1 MRIKLFICLLFSS
14 FLGVQA
20 QEYFP
25 KNDAVKAGV
34 NTNYTVFKNA
44 KIHVDP
50 STIIENG
57 MLVVRDGKITAVG
70 KSVKVPAN
78 SVVYDLKGKEVYPSF
93 IDLYTHF
100 GIEKPKSEGGSPYSG
115 NPQYDASREGYYW
128 NDHIRPETS
137 ALETFK
143 YSTADA
149 EELRKFGFG
158 VVNTHMPDGIVRGTG
173 MLVALNSEGTEGD
186 RIISQR
192 SAQYLSFEKSA
203 KSKQVYPTSIMG
215 AIALLRQTYM
225 DADWYSKGN
234 LKNKDLALEAF
245 NQNRNLLQIFKADN
259 LLDELRADKVGD
271 EFGVQYVIVGTGKE
285 FERLDAI
292 KATGATYIV
301 PLNFPEP
308 FDMEDPYLADYA
320 SLGDMKEWNQ
330 APANL
335 KMLAEKGIPFALTT
349 NEAKKSFRDNLLKA
363 IEYGLDKKTALAALT
378 TVPAKVLGQ
387 ENNLGTLK
395 EGSWANFLITS
406 GDYFDKETT
415 LYENWVQG
423 RRSVIEDMGTVNL
436 KGTYEV
442 KVAGNTYTMKVTGE
456 PAKPKAEVTFN
467 NNKIG
472 SKLAYKNNWLNVL
485 LSAPDTTK
493 TEYTRLSAKIQEEA
507 KTFSGKA
514 VLGDGTETTFTATR
528 TSDASAEKDKDAKKK
543 EVHEVLPVTFP
554 NMAYG
559 FESLPK
565 QQDILFRNATVWT
578 NEDAGIIENTD
589 VLVRKGKIAA
599 IGKDLNARSATVV
612 DATGKHLTTGI
623 IDEHSHLAASAIN
636 EAGHNSSAEVRMEDV
651 VDPDDIG
658 IYRNLAGGVTTLQ
671 LLHGSANPIGGQSA
685 ILKMKWGATPQE
697 MIFDDSPKFIKFAL
711 GENVKQANWNSNSRF
726 PQTRMGVEQVFVD
739 YFTRAQEYEQLKK
752 SGKPYRKDIE
762 MEALV
767 EIMNGERFITA
778 HSYVQSEINMLMKVA
793 EQFGFNINTFTHI
806 LEGYKLA
813 DKMAEHGVG
822 GSTFSDWWAYKY
834 EVKDAIPQNAAIMHN
849 AGVTVAI
856 NSDDAEMGRR
866 LNQEAAKSVKYGGI
880 SEEDAWK
887 FVTLNPAKLLH
898 IDDRVGS
905 IREGKDADL
914 VLWSDHPL
922 SVYAVPEKTLIEGTV
937 YFDLERDTELRK
949 KVAAEKNTLTAQ
961 MLKAKNNGLKTQP
974 VKDSK
979 KEEMHCDTLHLN

>member
-1 MRIKLFICLLFSS
+1 MRFKFLFCLLFGAS
-14 FLGVQA
+14 LGLQA

-25 KNDAVKAGV
+25 KNDAVKAEV
-34 NTNYTVFKNA
+34 NTNYTVLKNA

-50 STIIENG
+50 STVINNG
-57 MLVVRDGKITAVG
+57 MLAVKDGKVTAVG
-70 KSVKVPAN
+70 KSIKIPSN
-78 SVVYDLKGKEVYPSF
+78 SVVIDLKGKEVYPSF

-100 GIEKPKSEGGSPYSG
+100 GIEKPKSTGGSPYSG

-143 YSTADA
+143 YDA
-149 EELRKFGFG
+149 KEAENLRKLGFG

-186 RIISQR
+186 RIIDQE

-215 AIALLRQTYM
+215 AMALLRQTYL
-225 DADWYSKGN
+225 DADWYAQGN
-234 LKNKDLALEAF
+234 TDNKDLALEAF
-245 NQNRNLLQIFKADN
+245 NKNRNLVQIFKTDN

-271 EFGVQYVIVGTGKE
+271 EFNTQYVIVGTGKE

-292 KATGATYIV
+292 KSTNATYIV
-301 PLNFPEP
+301 PVNFPKP
-308 FDMEDPYLADYA
+308 FDVEDPYMASYS

-335 KMLAEKGIPFALTT
+335 KMMADKNIPFTLTSYDT
-349 NEAKKSFRDNLLKA
+349 KEFKDNLLKA
-363 IEYGLDKKTALAALT
+363 VAYGLDREKALAALT
-378 TVPAKVLGQ
+378 TVPAKILGKEDQ
-387 ENNLGTLK
+387 LGTLK
-395 EGSWANFLITS
+395 EGAWANFIITS

-423 RRSVIEDMGTVNL
+423 ERSVIEDMNVVDL
-436 KGTYEV
+436 KGNYNIAV
-442 KVAGNTYTMKVTGE
+442 GGNNYSLQITGE
-456 PAKPKAEVTFN
+456 PTKPKTEVKLN
-467 NNKIG
+467 NSKIG
-472 SKLAYKNNWLNVL
+472 SKVTYKNNWLNLL
-485 LSAPDTTK
+485 LSSPDTTK
-493 TEYTRLSAKIQEEA
+493 AEYTRLSAKIPEDA
-507 KTFSGKA
+507 NSFSGKA
-514 VLGDGTETTFTATR
+514 VLGNGSETVFTATR
-528 TSDASAEKDKDAKKK
+528 TGDASKEKNKKNKDK
-543 EVHEVLPVTFP
+543 EQFQVQPVTFP

-559 FESLPK
+559 FETLPK
-565 QQDILFRNATVWT
+565 QQDILFKNATVWT
-578 NEDAGIIENTD
+578 NEAEGIVKNTD
-589 VLVRKGKIAA
+589 VLVKNGKISK
-599 IGKDLNARSATVV
+599 IGKDLNARGATVI

-623 IDEHSHLAASAIN
+623 IDEHSHIAASAVN

-658 IYRNLAGGVTTLQ
+658 IYRNLAGGVTTMQ

-685 ILKMKWGATPQE
+685 ILKMKWGHGPEE
-697 MIFDDSPKFIKFAL
+697 MIIDNSPKFIKFAL
-711 GENVKQANWNSNSRF
+711 GENVKQANWSSNSRF

-739 YFTRAQEYEQLKK
+739 YFTRAREYEKLKN

-762 MEALV
+762 METVL
-767 EIMNGERFITA
+767 EILNGERHITA

-793 EQFGFNINTFTHI
+793 EQYGFNVNTFTHI

-813 DKMAEHGVG
+813 DKMAAHGAG

-834 EVKDAIPQNAAIMHN
+834 EVKDAIPQNAAIMHE

-856 NSDDAEMGRR
+856 NSDDAEMSRR

-880 SEEDAWK
+880 SEEEAWK

-905 IREGKDADL
+905 IKEGKDADL
-914 VLWSDHPL
+914 VLWNDHPM
-922 SVYAVPEKTLIEGTV
+922 SVYAKPEKTLIEGVV
-937 YFDLERDTELRK
+937 YFDLERDKELRQK
-949 KVAAEKNTLTAQ
+949 IDRQKNELTTQ

-979 KEEMHCDTLHLN
+979 REELHCDTL